1 MSNAK
6 KYCDKLIEFITCT
19 LFLLMVAVAC
29 WQVLSRY
36 ILQSPSA
43 VTEEFLRFS
52 LIWLSML
59 GAAYVVG
66 KNAHLAITF
75 MRDRLPEGSRIK
87 LDIVIQSIFLLF
99 AAVIMVFG
107 GGKAV
112 SLTMSQVSPSLQIP
126 MGYIYLSLPV
136 SGLFILFYSS
146 VNIKQLLDA
155 KKRTSGDLQKK
166 AA

>member
-6 KYCDKLIEFITCT
+6 KYADKLIEFITCT
-19 LFLLMVAVAC
+19 LFLVMIAVAC

-36 ILQSPSA
+36 ILETPSSI
-43 VTEEFLRFS
+43 TEEFLRFS

-75 MRDRLPEGSRIK
+75 MRDRLAENSRIK

-99 AAVIMVFG
+99 AAVIMIFG

-112 SLTMSQVSPSLQIP
+112 SLTMSQISPSLQIP
-126 MGYIYLSLPV
+126 MGYIYLALPV
-136 SGLFILFYSS
+136 SGLFILFYSA
-146 VNIKQLLDA
+146 VNIAQLLEANRKASD
-155 KKRTSGDLQKK
+155 KQYKK

>member
-75 MRDRLPEGSRIK
+75 MRDRLPEDSRIK